1 MALAPQTIA
10 LLQSARQLVHTLPA
24 DAILLLTETD
34 LDWDA
39 VHEQL
44 DGCRLLVAA
53 EDHDLTGV
61 LKSRPEL
68 TVLDEHPKGHF
79 PAVAWTLEQRVE
91 RKPEVLEILEA
102 QVQPRGQPTQHEMS
116 DAVEGVVRGQRQ
128 TDLVSDHV
136 SLQSDPLGRTNNRH
150 HRFRR

>member
-10 LLQSARQLVHTLPA
+10 LLKAARHLVLTLPA

-53 EDHDLTGV
+53 EDHLLTQR
-61 LKSRPEL
+61 LTARPEL
-68 TVLDEHPKGHF
+68 TVLDIDPG
-79 PAVAWTLEQRVE
+79 PTPTQE
-91 RKPEVLEILEA
+91 RMSLALLEA
-102 QVQPRGQPTQHEMS
+102 VRSDRLRQGADVVALYNGIDIGQDGSE
-116 DAVEGVVRGQRQ
+116 
-128 TDLVSDHV
+128 
-136 SLQSDPLGRTNNRH
+136 
-150 HRFRR
+150 